1 MGTILE
7 QRPAVG
13 TEAEP
18 EVIRQPGRGPIWP
31 FIVAGLALVA
41 VVVAGVMFFVLDD
54 EAPFEGSL
62 KQYVGQTCG
71 STDTECISTEAR
83 EAGAQLVAPPIHLG
97 VGQIC
102 PPGASGA
109 TGCISTQVRE
119 GGGEPLSGFREVSTQ
134 VREGGG
140 EPLSG
145 YQEVSTQVREG
156 GGEPLS
162 GYQEVSTQVRES
174 GA

>member
-71 STDTECISTEAR
+71 STDTECIST
-83 EAGAQLVAPPIHLG
+83 
-97 VGQIC
+97 
-102 PPGASGA
+102 
-109 TGCISTQVRE
+109 QVRE

-156 GGEPLS
+156 G
-162 GYQEVSTQVRES
+162 
-174 GA
+174 A

>member
-7 QRPAVG
+7 QRPVVG

-31 FIVAGLALVA
+31 FIVAGLALVT
-41 VVVAGVMFFVLDD
+41 VVVAGVLFFVLDD

-71 STDTECISTEAR
+71 STDAE
-83 EAGAQLVAPPIHLG
+83 
-97 VGQIC
+97 
-102 PPGASGA
+102 
-109 TGCISTQVRE
+109 CISTQVRE

-156 GGEPLS
+156 G
-162 GYQEVSTQVRES
+162 
-174 GA
+174 A